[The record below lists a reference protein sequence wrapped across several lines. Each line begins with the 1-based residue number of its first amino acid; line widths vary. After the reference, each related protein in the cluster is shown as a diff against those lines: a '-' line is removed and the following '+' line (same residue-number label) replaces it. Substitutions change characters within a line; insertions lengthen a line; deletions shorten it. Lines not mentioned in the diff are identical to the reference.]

1 MLRLS
6 AYLPFVAAMALV
18 VVASNVLVQFPVNGE
33 IGGLALADI
42 LTWGAFTYPFAFLVT
57 DLANRRYGPAAA
69 RQIVFV
75 GFMLAVVCSIVVPPL
90 LFKYGFIEFETAA
103 DRLVRIAV
111 ASGAAFLTA
120 QLLDVTVFNWLRRR
134 SWWRA
139 PVFGSL
145 AGSVLDT
152 AIFFSDRLF
161 GRLRL
166 RRPERRLRPGNRTAA
181 GLPAGRDGT
190 LDVLGGGRSDGE
202 AADRGLRA
210 DPLPADRREMGAAG
224 TGLSH
229 SGQGLFCLIQAK
241 RGKCAAAIFPEL
253 RIDLARSAAWP
264 ERAAVQSG
272 NLFTSIAPRLR
283 P

>member
-1 MLRLS
+1 LKRSDCCFAAIPDGKSFSTFSGIALAGSITQDKKMLRLS
-6 AYLPFVAAMALV
+6 SYVPFVAAMALV

-57 DLANRRYGPAAA
+57 DLANRRYGPAIA
-69 RQIVFV
+69 RQIVVV
-75 GFMLAVVCSIVVPPL
+75 GFMLAVACSIVVPPL

-120 QLLDVTVFNWLRRR
+120 QLLDVTVFNWLRKR

-152 AIFFSDRLF
+152 AIFFSVAF
-161 GRLRL
+161 S
-166 RRPERRLRPGNRTAA
+166 AA
-181 GLPAGRDGT
+181 FAFVGPSDAFALENAP
-190 LDVLGGGRSDGE
+190 LLGFLSVE
-202 AADRGLRA
+202 AARWISWALGDLTVKLLIAVFALIPYRLIAARWA
-210 DPLPADRREMGAAG
+210 QPA
-224 TGLSH
+224 
-229 SGQGLFCLIQAK
+229 
-241 RGKCAAAIFPEL
+241 
-253 RIDLARSAAWP
+253 LA
-264 ERAAVQSG
+264 
-272 NLFTSIAPRLR
+272 
-283 P
+283 